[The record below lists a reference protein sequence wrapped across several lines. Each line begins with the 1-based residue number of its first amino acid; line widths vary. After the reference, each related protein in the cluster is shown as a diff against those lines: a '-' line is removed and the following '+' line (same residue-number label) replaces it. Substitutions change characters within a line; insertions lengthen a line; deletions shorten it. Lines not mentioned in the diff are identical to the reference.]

1 MPTKA
6 QYTEPQIRDTA
17 DGHREVLDPVR
28 RRWVALTPEEGV
40 RQWVIDL
47 LHEHYGYP
55 LELMQVEGAIT
66 VNGMT
71 RRCDIVVYNTT
82 GAPQMIV
89 ECKKPEVAINQK
101 VCDQACRYNTVLRVP
116 YLLLTNGR
124 QLVTVEVDFSNG
136 TLRQLREPIPYVK
149 KS

>member
-1 MPTKA
+1 MQTKA
-6 QYTEPQIRDTA
+6 QFIEPQVRDA
-17 DGHREVLDPVR
+17 DGRREVLDPVR

-40 RQWVIDL
+40 RQWVIGL
-47 LHEHYGYP
+47 LHERYGYP

-71 RRCDIVVYNTT
+71 RRCDIVVYDTL

-89 ECKKPEVAINQK
+89 ECKKPDVSITQK

-116 YLLLTNGR
+116 YLMLTNGR
-124 QLVTVEVDFSNG
+124 QMVSVAVDFSQG
-136 TLRQLREPIPYVK
+136 TLRQLEEPPYYAK

>member
-6 QYTEPQIRDTA
+6 QYTEPQVREA
-17 DGHREVLDPVR
+17 DGRREVLDPVR

-40 RQWVIDL
+40 RQWVIGL

-71 RRCDIVVYNTT
+71 RRCDIVVYDTT
-82 GAPQMIV
+82 GVPQMIV
-89 ECKKPEVAINQK
+89 ECKKPDVAITQK

-116 YLLLTNGR
+116 YLLLTNGK
-124 QLVTVEVDFSNG
+124 QMITVEVNFING
-136 TLRQLREPIPYVK
+136 TLRQLREPNKYIK

>member
-6 QYTEPQIRDTA
+6 QYTEPQVRDA
-17 DGHREVLDPVR
+17 DGRREVLDPVR

-40 RQWVIDL
+40 RQWIIGL

-71 RRCDIVVYNTT
+71 RRCDIVVYDTT
-82 GAPQMIV
+82 GVPQMIV
-89 ECKKPEVAINQK
+89 ECKKPDVAITQK

-124 QLVTVEVDFSNG
+124 QMVTVEVNFTNG
-136 TLRQLREPIPYVK
+136 TLRQLREPNYYVK
-149 KS
+149 KG

>member
-1 MPTKA
+1 M
-6 QYTEPQIRDTA
+6 
-17 DGHREVLDPVR
+17 LDPVR

-40 RQWVIDL
+40 RQWVIGL

-71 RRCDIVVYNTT
+71 RRCDIVVYDTT
-82 GAPQMIV
+82 GVPQMIV
-89 ECKKPEVAINQK
+89 ECKKPDVAITQK

-116 YLLLTNGR
+116 YLLLTNGK
-124 QLVTVEVDFSNG
+124 QMITVEVNFING
-136 TLRQLREPIPYVK
+136 TLRQLREPNKYIK